1 MTFEGWQKDDLYGI
15 ELGGW
20 PKNIENGRKSESYQ
34 NDKGMTLVIHPRV

>member
-20 PKNIENGRKSESYQ
+20 PKNIENGRKSEIDK
-34 NDKGMTLVIHPRV
+34 NDKGLKLVIQLRV